1 MQSKL
6 KLFFCLTLVTLLIS
20 SCVATNFG
28 FHIPEDSRD
37 QFVRIIQQA
46 NVSICTDLGCITN
59 PIKSSGS
66 GVVVSES
73 TRGSYILTAGHVC
86 ELELERV
93 VQSPEML
100 KTIKN
105 IEVNMSIVNL
115 SQSVYRAKILAI
127 DSNSDL
133 CLLFSKNYWNENGPA
148 KLADSQV
155 FEGERVY
162 NVAAPVGI
170 FYENVVPLLEGFYM
184 GRDGLKAYYSIPAMG
199 GSSGSPIFN
208 IRGHLVGMIHSVNV
222 AFPMVSISPSQ
233 KELKKFIISNVEAH
247 KKELSYI
254 DKAIRSFQANKAR
267 SIEPFWKFL
276 GLDRI

>member
-1 MQSKL
+1 MM
-6 KLFFCLTLVTLLIS
+6 FFLP
-20 SCVATNFG
+20 SCVSTNFG

-46 NVSICTDLGCITN
+46 YVSICAEQGCMAPITN
-59 PIKSSGS
+59 PLKSSGS
-66 GVVVSES
+66 GAVVAES
-73 TRGSYILTAGHVC
+73 TKGSYILTAGHVC
-86 ELELERV
+86 ELEIQDIV
-93 VQSPEML
+93 STPEML
-100 KTIKN
+100 KLIQG

-115 SQSVYRAKILAI
+115 SQSSYKAQIVSI

-133 CLLFSKNYWNENGPA
+133 CLLFSRNYWNEKGPA
-148 KLADSQV
+148 KIADTSV
-155 FEGERVY
+155 YEGERVY

-170 FYENVVPLLEGFYM
+170 FYDDVVPLLEGFYM

-222 AFPMVSISPSQ
+222 AFPMVSVSPTQ
-233 KELKKFIISNVEAH
+233 KELKKFLESNIEAH
-247 KKELSYI
+247 KKELAYLEREM
-254 DKAIRSFQANKAR
+254 RSKRN
-267 SIEPFWKFL
+267 IEPFWKFL